1 MLPGMMKIK
10 IRRVI
15 LMEELLEELN
25 LNSQEELLEY
35 IKQNP
40 NDEMVQEIMEQYQLY
55 LDSDLNNNLIQ
66 EGEE

>member
-1 MLPGMMKIK
+1 MMKIK

-40 NDEMVQEIMEQYQLY
+40 DDEIVQQIMEQYQIY
-55 LDSDLNNNLIQ
+55 LDRDSNNNLMQ

>member
-1 MLPGMMKIK
+1 
-10 IRRVI
+10 
-15 LMEELLEELN
+15 MEELLEELN

-40 NDEMVQEIMEQYQLY
+40 NDEMVQEIIEQYQLY